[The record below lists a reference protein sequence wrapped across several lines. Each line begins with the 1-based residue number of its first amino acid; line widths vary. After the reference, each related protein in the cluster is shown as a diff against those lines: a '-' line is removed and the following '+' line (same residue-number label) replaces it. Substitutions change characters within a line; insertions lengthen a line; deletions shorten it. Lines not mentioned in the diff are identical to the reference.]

1 MKTRCPPDR
10 PRTDIL
16 CRTLERAAIH
26 ETWSSTRVFIL
37 AAVGS
42 AVGLGNIWRFPYLAG
57 ENGGGAFVLVYI
69 GAVAVV
75 AMPMLAAELLIG
87 RRGRQSPINTM
98 RTLAQDEGA
107 RPAWRFHGWLMVTI
121 AVVGPSF
128 FSVISGWCLAYIPLA
143 ASGTFVGVD
152 AEGSAEILQALM
164 DSPGRMIAWHGVFMA
179 LTVVIVAGGVNR
191 GLARAVRLLMPTLF
205 VLLLFLVGYAAVIG
219 DFWAGVEFLFAPDF
233 SKIDANVVLIAL
245 GQSFLSVSI
254 GVGVMVTYGAYLPGS
269 ASIPK
274 GTAIIACVD
283 TMVALVAG
291 LAIFP
296 IVSEYGLAPDEGP
309 GLLFATLPIAFGQM
323 PAGTLVGTL
332 FFVLLIMAA
341 LTSSIGLLEVVVSWL
356 SEETKIPRP
365 TLAIGAGSLTWL
377 IGIASALSFNV
388 WSEVKP
394 LSMFSLF
401 EHETFFGLVEYL
413 TANIMTPTSV
423 LLIAVFG
430 GWIMS
435 ESSTRDELG
444 LPDGALFRGWRL
456 CIRYVAPIAVAT
468 IFIINLV

>member
-1 MKTRCPPDR
+1 M
-10 PRTDIL
+10 
-16 CRTLERAAIH
+16 ERAAIH

-69 GAVAVV
+69 LAVATV
-75 AMPMLAAELLIG
+75 AMPMLAAELVIG
-87 RRGRQSPINTM
+87 RRGRRSPINTM
-98 RTLAQDEGA
+98 RVLASEEGA
-107 RPAWRFHGWLMVTI
+107 TPAWRFHGWLMVLI
-121 AVVGPSF
+121 AVIGPSF
-128 FSVISGWCLAYIPLA
+128 FSVISGWCLAYIPIA
-143 ASGTFVGVD
+143 ASGAFTGAD
-152 AEGSAEILQALM
+152 GARSAAILQELM
-164 DSPGRMIAWHGVFMA
+164 DSPVRMIVWHGVFMA

-191 GLARAVRLLMPTLF
+191 GLARAVRLLMPALF
-205 VLLLFLVGYAAVIG
+205 MLLLFLVVYASVIG
-219 DFWAGVEFLFAPDF
+219 DVGSALRFLFTPDF

-254 GVGVMVTYGAYLPGS
+254 GVGVMMTYGAYLPAS

-274 GTAIIACVD
+274 GVVTIACVD
-283 TMVALVAG
+283 TLVALTAG

-296 IVSEYGLAPDEGP
+296 IVFEYGLAPDNGP
-309 GLLFATLPIAFGQM
+309 GLIFATLPIAFGQM

-332 FFVLLIMAA
+332 FFVLLILAA

-356 SEETKIPRP
+356 TEETRFTRRK
-365 TLAIGAGSLTWL
+365 LAIGAGFVTWA

-388 WSEVKP
+388 WSELTP
-394 LSMFSLF
+394 LSMFPLF

-430 GWIMS
+430 GWVMRAG
-435 ESSTRDELG
+435 SSRDELALSEG
-444 LPDGALFRGWRL
+444 VLFRAWRL
-456 CIRYVAPIAVAT
+456 LIRYVAPLAVAV
-468 IFIINLV
+468 IFVINLA

>member
-1 MKTRCPPDR
+1 MEEK
-10 PRTDIL
+10 
-16 CRTLERAAIH
+16 AIH

-57 ENGGGAFVLVYI
+57 ENGGGAFVVVYI
-69 GAVAVV
+69 LAVAMV

-87 RRGRQSPINTM
+87 RRGRRSPINTM
-98 RTLAQDEGA
+98 RILAAQEGA
-107 RPAWRFHGWLMVTI
+107 SPAWRFHGWLMVSV
-121 AVVGPSF
+121 AVIGPSF
-128 FSVISGWCLAYIPLA
+128 FSVISGWCLAYIPIA
-143 ASGTFVGVD
+143 ASGAFAGVD
-152 AEGSAEILQALM
+152 GARSAAILQELM
-164 DSPGRMIAWHGVFMA
+164 DSPLRMIVWHGVFMA

-205 VLLLFLVGYAAVIG
+205 VLLVCLVGYATVIG
-219 DFWAGVEFLFAPDF
+219 DLGGALRFLFTPDF

-254 GVGVMVTYGAYLPGS
+254 GVGVMMTYGAYLPAS
-269 ASIPK
+269 ARIPR
-274 GTAIIACVD
+274 GVVTIACVD
-283 TMVALVAG
+283 TLVALTAG

-296 IVSEYGLAPDEGP
+296 IVFAYGLAPDEGP
-309 GLLFATLPIAFGQM
+309 GLIFATLPIAFGQM

-332 FFVLLIMAA
+332 FFVLLILAA

-356 SEETKIPRP
+356 TEETKISRR
-365 TLAIGAGSLTWL
+365 TLAIGAGTLTWA

-388 WSEVKP
+388 WSELTP
-394 LSMFSLF
+394 LSMFPLF

-430 GWIMS
+430 GWVMS
-435 ESSTRDELG
+435 SGSAREELG
-444 LPDGALFRGWRL
+444 LSDGLGFRVWRFL
-456 CIRYVAPIAVAT
+456 IRYVAPLVVAT
-468 IFIINLV
+468 IFVIHLA

>member
-1 MKTRCPPDR
+1 
-10 PRTDIL
+10 
-16 CRTLERAAIH
+16 LERETIH

-57 ENGGGAFVLVYI
+57 ENGGAAFVLVYI
-69 GAVAVV
+69 LAVAAV
-75 AMPMLAAELLIG
+75 AMPMLAGELLVG

-98 RTLAQDEGA
+98 RTLARDEGA
-107 RPAWRFHGWLMVTI
+107 SPAWRFHGWLMVTI

-143 ASGTFVGVD
+143 ATGTFTGVD
-152 AEGSAEILQALM
+152 AEASTAILQALM
-164 DSPGRMIAWHGVFMA
+164 NSPMRMVAWHGVFMA
-179 LTVVIVAGGVNR
+179 LTVLIVAGGVNR
-191 GLARAVRLLMPTLF
+191 GLARAVRLLMPSLF
-205 VLLLFLVGYAAVIG
+205 VLLLFLVVYGAVIG
-219 DFWAGVEFLFAPDF
+219 DLGAGLAFLFAPDF
-233 SKIDANVVLIAL
+233 SKIDANVVLLAL

-254 GVGVMVTYGAYLPGS
+254 GVGVMVTYGAYLP
-269 ASIPK
+269 AAVSIPK
-274 GTAIIACVD
+274 ATAIIACVD

-296 IVSEYGLAPDEGP
+296 IVAEYGLAPDNGP
-309 GLLFATLPIAFGQM
+309 GLMFATLPIAFGQM

-356 SEETKIPRP
+356 SEETRLGRR
-365 TLAIGAGSLTWL
+365 TLAIGAGLVTWV
-377 IGIASALSFNV
+377 IGIASALSFNL
-388 WSEVKP
+388 WSEVTP
-394 LSMFSLF
+394 LAMFPLF
-401 EHETFFGLVEYL
+401 EHENVFGLIEYL

-423 LLIAVFG
+423 LLIALFG

-435 ESSTRDELG
+435 ERSTREELG
-444 LPDGALFRGWRL
+444 LDDGAFYRGWRF
-456 CIRYVAPIAVAT
+456 CIRYIAPIAVAT
-468 IFIINLV
+468 IFVINLA

>member
-1 MKTRCPPDR
+1 MEQTVV
-10 PRTDIL
+10 
-16 CRTLERAAIH
+16 H

-69 GAVAVV
+69 LAVAMV

-87 RRGRQSPINTM
+87 RRGRRSPINTM
-98 RTLAQDEGA
+98 RLLASREGA
-107 RPAWRFHGWLMVTI
+107 SPAWRFHGWLMVVI

-128 FSVISGWCLAYIPLA
+128 FSVISGWCLAYIPIA
-143 ASGTFVGVD
+143 ASGAFVGVD
-152 AEGSAEILQALM
+152 AARSAEILQDLM
-164 DSPGRMIAWHGVFMA
+164 DSPARMVVWHGVFMA
-179 LTVVIVAGGVNR
+179 LTVLIVAGGVNR
-191 GLARAVRLLMPTLF
+191 GVARAVRVLMPTLF
-205 VLLLFLVGYAAVIG
+205 VLLVFLVVYAALIG
-219 DFWAGVEFLFAPDF
+219 DVGASLRFMFTPDF
-233 SKIDANVVLIAL
+233 TKINANVILIAL

-254 GVGVMVTYGAYLPGS
+254 GVGVMVTYGAYLPAS
-269 ASIPK
+269 AAIPR
-274 GTAIIACVD
+274 GVVVIACVD
-283 TMVALVAG
+283 TLVALTAG

-296 IVSEYGLAPDEGP
+296 IVFEYGLAPDEGP
-309 GLLFATLPIAFGQM
+309 GLIFATLPIAFGQM

-332 FFVLLIMAA
+332 FFVLLILAA

-356 SEETKIPRP
+356 TEETKLSRR
-365 TLAIGAGSLTWL
+365 TLAVCAGTVTWV

-388 WSEVKP
+388 WSDVTP

-423 LLIAVFG
+423 LLIAIFG
-430 GWIMS
+430 GWILS
-435 ESSTRDELG
+435 ESSAREELA
-444 LPDGALFRGWRL
+444 LPDGPLFRVWRVL
-456 CIRYVAPIAVAT
+456 IRYVAPLTVAI
-468 IFIINLV
+468 IFVINLT

>member
-1 MKTRCPPDR
+1 M
-10 PRTDIL
+10 
-16 CRTLERAAIH
+16 ERAAIH

-57 ENGGGAFVLVYI
+57 ENGGSAFVLVYVL
-69 GAVAVV
+69 AVAMV

-98 RTLAQDEGA
+98 RTLASEEGA
-107 RPAWRFHGWLMVTI
+107 SPGWRFHGWLMITI
-121 AVVGPSF
+121 AVLGPSF

-143 ASGTFVGVD
+143 ASGAFVGVD
-152 AEGSAEILQALM
+152 AARSSEMLQTLM

-191 GLARAVRLLMPTLF
+191 GLARAVRVLMPTLF
-205 VLLLFLVGYAAVIG
+205 VLLLFLVVYGAVIG
-219 DFWAGVEFLFAPDF
+219 DFRSGLRFMFEPDF
-233 SKIDANVVLIAL
+233 SKIDAHVVLTAL

-254 GVGVMVTYGAYLPGS
+254 GVGVMVTYGAYLPAT

-283 TMVALVAG
+283 TLVALVAG

-296 IVSEYGLAPDEGP
+296 IVTAYGLAPDEGP
-309 GLLFATLPIAFGQM
+309 GLIFATLPIAFGQM
-323 PAGTLVGTL
+323 PAGTFVGTL
-332 FFVLLIMAA
+332 FFVLLILAA

-356 SEETKIPRP
+356 TEETKLGRR
-365 TLAIGAGSLTWL
+365 TLAIGAGLVTWL
-377 IGIASALSFNV
+377 IGIASALSFNL
-388 WSEVKP
+388 WSDFTP
-394 LSMFSLF
+394 LAMFSLF
-401 EHETFFGLVEYL
+401 EHETFFGLIEYL

-435 ESSTRDELG
+435 PDSARVELG
-444 LPDGALFRGWRL
+444 LDDGTLFRMWRF

-468 IFIINLV
+468 IFVVNLV

>member
-1 MKTRCPPDR
+1 M
-10 PRTDIL
+10 
-16 CRTLERAAIH
+16 ERAAIH

-57 ENGGGAFVLVYI
+57 ENGGGAFVLVYVL
-69 GAVAVV
+69 AVAAV

-98 RTLAQDEGA
+98 RTLARQEGA
-107 RPAWRFHGWLMVTI
+107 SPRWRFHGWLMVII
-121 AVVGPSF
+121 AVLGPSF

-143 ASGTFVGVD
+143 ATGTFTGVD
-152 AEGSAEILQALM
+152 GARSAEILQALM

-179 LTVVIVAGGVNR
+179 LTVLIVAGGVNR
-191 GLARAVRLLMPTLF
+191 GLARAVRVLMPTLF
-205 VLLLFLVGYAAVIG
+205 LLLLFLVVYAAVIG
-219 DFWAGVEFLFAPDF
+219 DFRSGLRFMFEPDF
-233 SKIDANVVLIAL
+233 SKIDADAVLTAL

-254 GVGVMVTYGAYLPGS
+254 GVGVMVTYGAYLPGT

-283 TMVALVAG
+283 TLVALVAG

-296 IVSEYGLAPDEGP
+296 IVTAYGLAPDEGP
-309 GLLFATLPIAFGQM
+309 GLIFATLPIAFGQM
-323 PAGTLVGTL
+323 PGGTFVGTL

-356 SEETKIPRP
+356 SEETSLHRR
-365 TLAIGAGSLTWL
+365 TLAIGAGLLTWL

-388 WSEVKP
+388 WSDFTP
-394 LSMFSLF
+394 LAMFSLF
-401 EHETFFGLVEYL
+401 EHETIFGLIEYL

-435 ESSTRDELG
+435 AGSARVELG
-444 LPDGALFRGWRL
+444 LDDGTLFRVWRF

-468 IFIINLV
+468 IFVISLA